1 MRAPFQVLVFPYR
14 IEAGRPLY
22 AVLKRADDGAW
33 QGVAGG
39 GEADETPEQAAARE
53 LTEETGMETREL
65 CRLDSVAYLPVA
77 SVTGSLIW
85 GEDVRT
91 IPEYCF
97 GALACDASI
106 ELSSEH
112 VDAAWLPYER
122 ARGVLAWG
130 SNRAALGELHER
142 LLGGRR

>member
-22 AVLKRADDGAW
+22 AVLKRADD
-33 QGVAGG
+33 
-39 GEADETPEQAAARE
+39 EADETPEQAAARE

-122 ARGVLAWG
+122 ALGVLAWG

-142 LLGGRR
+142 LLGGRC